1 MLPASVRCSSL
12 VCLVVCR
19 AWNVC
24 FTSVLG
30 WMFVVVVPCSVPCV
44 ERMFHLDSRMDAR
57 RCGVYCTFPVG
68 STVLAQWGL
77 LYVSSGIYC
86 SCLVGST
93 VLAQCGLLFVST
105 NDDITAPRDKSV
117 LLVYL
122 YQRDDLAGACQAGAG
137 QRWCQVSSVGEAMS
151 DEARGTRA
159 MLLLGKMDNAGFV
172 SDGRAVEM
180 EPVVS
185 NGTPAGCSDQ
195 CLAMH
200 RKSQNTPKKP
210 TESPWHHWKTIFL
223 VVTMVALT
231 VWIIVYTVLSQM
243 GLL

>member
-1 MLPASVRCSSL
+1 MFRGIKTWRTQHIAGGKTNLVIKVSRAIRDAIFTNNNSVE
-12 VCLVVCR
+12 
-19 AWNVC
+19 
-24 FTSVLG
+24 T
-30 WMFVVVVPCSVPCV
+30 
-44 ERMFHLDSRMDAR
+44 DSR
-57 RCGVYCTFPVG
+57 
-68 STVLAQWGL
+68 
-77 LYVSSGIYC
+77 
-86 SCLVGST
+86 
-93 VLAQCGLLFVST
+93 
-105 NDDITAPRDKSV
+105 
-117 LLVYL
+117 
-122 YQRDDLAGACQAGAG
+122 YQRGACQAGAG

-151 DEARGTRA
+151 DGTRGTRA

-185 NGTPAGCSDQ
+185 NGTPVGCSDQ

>member
-1 MLPASVRCSSL
+1 MVALFDQLHNTPNTTGPTHP
-12 VCLVVCR
+12 
-19 AWNVC
+19 NVNNLSDC
-24 FTSVLG
+24 VPKTHLQEILTSDIQEKRVL
-30 WMFVVVVPCSVPCV
+30 
-44 ERMFHLDSRMDAR
+44 AR
-57 RCGVYCTFPVG
+57 RERVKGG
-68 STVLAQWGL
+68 G
-77 LYVSSGIYC
+77 
-86 SCLVGST
+86 
-93 VLAQCGLLFVST
+93 
-105 NDDITAPRDKSV
+105 
-117 LLVYL
+117 
-122 YQRDDLAGACQAGAG
+122 
-137 QRWCQVSSVGEAMS
+137 CQVSQWVSVMS
-151 DEARGTRA
+151 AQPRGTRN
-159 MLLLGKMDNAGFV
+159 MLLLGKFLRRVNDKVSRAASAGRAKLFNHACTTGCMEARRAAIYTSTSWSTAAEHITINSKQHTSPNKHMDNAGFV

-185 NGTPAGCSDQ
+185 NGTPTGCSDQ